1 MSQGERQRGQVKAA
15 VQELGRAASAEAV
28 SADAHSR
35 ATGVCD
41 QLGSEAREVTS
52 GQRLEQV
59 GRAVRGA
66 QSLGPKYGRQWT
78 RKPRWYSG
86 RARAWI
92 SSGQVDS
99 AAR

>member
-41 QLGSEAREVTS
+41 QLGSEARELTG
-52 GQRLEQV
+52 GQGLKQV
-59 GRAVRGA
+59 GLRRKGRPEPGAEVREAVDKEATLVQRPGEGLDL
-66 QSLGPKYGRQWT
+66 LGPG
-78 RKPRWYSG
+78 
-86 RARAWI
+86 
-92 SSGQVDS
+92 
-99 AAR
+99 